1 MIVISDTSPIN
12 YLILIECVNVLP
24 ELYGRV
30 VIPEGVFEELQRQS
44 TPPIVREW
52 IAAIP
57 SWLEVRQAHAPVAP
71 ELEVLGI
78 GERQAIGLA
87 EELGAAAIIID
98 EEKGRKEARRRGLSV
113 IGLLGVLR
121 DAAERDL
128 VQLQPALSRLRKT
141 NFRVSDQLIE
151 SLLLREAERRSSK
164 SQS

>member
-24 ELYGRV
+24 DLYGRV

-44 TPPIVREW
+44 TPQVVREW

-57 SWLEVRQAHAPVAP
+57 TWLEVRQAHVPIAA
-71 ELEVLGI
+71 ELELLGI
-78 GERQAIGLA
+78 GERQAICLA
-87 EELGAAAIIID
+87 QELGAAAIIID

-121 DAAERDL
+121 DAATRDL
-128 VQLQPALSRLRKT
+128 VQLQPALARLRET

-151 SLLLREAERRSSK
+151 SLLRHDAERRSSE